1 MEKMTKKEYFG
12 EIKKIV
18 EGANVDNRDE
28 IIEFIDR
35 QVELLSKKSNAKTK
49 VQKEN
54 EVLVEGVYAPNA
66 TCPAIIAPAATRLAP
81 PVRGAVTTLSA
92 PRATEPTVFASVPN
106 ASALATDSD
115 SDVPSEKLV
124 PLDVPLFLA

>member
-1 MEKMTKKEYFG
+1 MTKKEYFG

-18 EGANVDNRDE
+18 EGTNVDNRDE

-54 EVLVEGVYAPNA
+54 EVLIEGVY
-66 TCPAIIAPAATRLAP
+66 
-81 PVRGAVTTLSA
+81 
-92 PRATEPTVFASVPN
+92 E
-106 ASALATDSD
+106 ALATVAKPVTVTELQEANEDMANYSNQ
-115 SDVPSEKLV
+115 KLSALLRMLV
-124 PLDVPLFLA
+124 NAGRIVKTIDKKKSYFSVNAD

>member
-1 MEKMTKKEYFG
+1 MEKMTKKEMFG
-12 EIKKIV
+12 RLIEIV

-54 EVLVEGVYAPNA
+54 EVLVEGVYEALVA
-66 TCPAIIAPAATRLAP
+66 VAK
-81 PVRGAVTTLSA
+81 PVTVTELQEANEDMANYSNQKLSA
-92 PRATEPTVFASVPN
+92 LLRMLVKADRIVKTIDKKKSYFSVN
-106 ASALATDSD
+106 A
-115 SDVPSEKLV
+115 E
-124 PLDVPLFLA
+124 